1 MLFDLIARYGLWLVF
16 LNIFGQALGLPLPAY
31 PTLIVTASTSLFPAA
46 LIVALAVF
54 AALLGD
60 ALWFLAGRR
69 YGHHILRLMCR
80 LSISPDTCVS
90 RTEGAMGRHGA
101 RVLVFARFV
110 PGLSALSV
118 PMAGA
123 LGVPWRKFLMYDA
136 IGAALWSGVAVA
148 LGVGFASHIV
158 AVLDAFDTLGRGVL
172 WLVVIVFA
180 LYLLNRWL
188 NRYRLLRSLRMAR
201 IGVKTLEAWMKDEVT
216 PVVIDVRSAAR
227 RAIDPFTIPGAIAIE
242 PDDNLAE
249 QLRDIPRDR
258 RIVVFCACPNEVT
271 AARLAQQLRA
281 QGFTEVRPLLGGLD
295 AWRDAGY
302 TVEKIDG
309 VEMLVPAH

>member
-1 MLFDLIARYGLWLVF
+1 MLFELIARYGLWLVF

-31 PTLIVTASTSLFPAA
+31 PTLIVTASTSLFPAM

-60 ALWFLAGRR
+60 TLWFLAGRR

-90 RTEGAMGRHGA
+90 RTEGAMGRHGV
-101 RVLVFARFV
+101 RVLMFARFV

-123 LGVPWRKFLMYDA
+123 LGVSWRTFLLYDA
-136 IGAALWSGVAVA
+136 IGALLWSGVAVA
-148 LGVGFASHIV
+148 LGVVFASHIV
-158 AVLDAFDTLGRGVL
+158 SVLDAFDTLGRGVL
-172 WLVVIVFA
+172 WLVVLVFV

-201 IGVKTLEAWMKDEVT
+201 IGVATLESWMKDEVT

-227 RAIDPFTIPGAIAIE
+227 RAIDPFTIPGALAIE
-242 PDDNLAE
+242 PDE
-249 QLRDIPRDR
+249 IGEKLRDIPRDR

-271 AARLAQQLRA
+271 AARLAQQLRQ
-281 QGFTEVRPLLGGLD
+281 QGFAVVRPLLGGLD

-302 TVEKIDG
+302 TVQKIDG
-309 VEMLVPAH
+309 LEMLVPAH

>member
-31 PTLIVTASTSLFPAA
+31 PTLIVTASTALFPP
-46 LIVALAVF
+46 LGIIALAAA

-60 ALWFLAGRR
+60 VIWFLAGRR

-90 RTEGAMGRHGA
+90 RTEGSMGRYGV
-101 RVLVFARFV
+101 RVLLFARFV

-123 LGVPWRKFLMYDA
+123 LGVSWRKFLLYDA
-136 IGAALWSGVAVA
+136 LGAMLWSGVAVA
-148 LGVGFASHIV
+148 LGVGFSSHIV
-158 AVLDAFDTLGRGVL
+158 LVLDAFDTLGRGVL
-172 WLVVIVFA
+172 WLVVVVFA

-201 IGVKTLEAWMKDEVT
+201 IGVQTLETWMKDEIT

-242 PDDNLAE
+242 PDDIASK
-249 QLRDIPRDR
+249 LRDIPRDR

-271 AARLAQQLRA
+271 AARLAQQLRQ
-281 QGFTEVRPLLGGLD
+281 QGFAEVRPLLGGLD

-302 TVEKIDG
+302 NVEKIAG
-309 VEMLVPAH
+309 FEMLMPAH

>member
-1 MLFDLIARYGLWLVF
+1 MLFDLIARFGLWLVF

-31 PTLIVTASTSLFPAA
+31 PTLIVTASTSLFPP
-46 LIVALAVF
+46 LSIVALAVF

-90 RTEGAMGRHGA
+90 RTEGAIGRHGV
-101 RVLVFARFV
+101 RVLMFARFV

-123 LGVPWRKFLMYDA
+123 LGVSWRKFLMYDA
-136 IGAALWSGVAVA
+136 IGAVLWSGLAVA

-172 WLVVIVFA
+172 WLVVLIFA

-201 IGVKTLEAWMKDEVT
+201 IGVQTLESWMKDDIT

-227 RAIDPFTIPGAIAIE
+227 RAVDPFTIPGAMAIE
-242 PDDNLAE
+242 PDEIVAKLK
-249 QLRDIPRDR
+249 DIPRDR

-271 AARLAQQLRA
+271 AAKLAQELRR
-281 QGFTEVRPLLGGLD
+281 QGFSEVRPLLGGLD

-309 VEMLVPAH
+309 MEMLVPAH

>member
-1 MLFDLIARYGLWLVF
+1 MLFDLIARYGFWLVF

-31 PTLIVTASTSLFPAA
+31 PTLIVTASTALFPAA
-46 LIVALAVF
+46 GIVALATV

-60 ALWFLAGRR
+60 TIWFLAGRR

-90 RTEGAMGRHGA
+90 RTEGSMGRYGV
-101 RVLVFARFV
+101 RVLLFARFV

-123 LGVPWRKFLMYDA
+123 LGVSWRKFLLYDA
-136 IGAALWSGVAVA
+136 LGAMLWSGVAVA

-158 AVLDAFDTLGRGVL
+158 SVLDAFDALGRGVL
-172 WLVVIVFA
+172 WLVVVIFA

-201 IGVKTLEAWMKDEVT
+201 IGVQTLEQWMKDEIT

-227 RAIDPFTIPGAIAIE
+227 RAVDPFTIPGALAIE
-242 PDDNLAE
+242 PDDIANM
-249 QLRDIPRDR
+249 LRDIPRDR

-271 AARLAQQLRA
+271 AARLAQQLRQ
-281 QGFTEVRPLLGGLD
+281 QGFSEVRPLLGGLD

-302 TVEKIDG
+302 TVQKIDG
-309 VEMLVPAH
+309 FEMLVPTN

>member
-1 MLFDLIARYGLWLVF
+1 MLFELIARYGLWLVF

-31 PTLIVTASTSLFPAA
+31 PTLIVTASTSLFPAM

-60 ALWFLAGRR
+60 TLWFLAGRR

-90 RTEGAMGRHGA
+90 RTEGAMVRHGV
-101 RVLVFARFV
+101 RVLMFARFV

-123 LGVPWRKFLMYDA
+123 LGVSWRTFLLYDA
-136 IGAALWSGVAVA
+136 IGALLWSSVAVA
-148 LGVGFASHIV
+148 LGVVFASHIV
-158 AVLDAFDTLGRGVL
+158 SVLDAFDTLGRGVL
-172 WLVVIVFA
+172 WLVVLVFV

-201 IGVKTLEAWMKDEVT
+201 IGVATLESWMKDEVT

-227 RAIDPFTIPGAIAIE
+227 RAIDPFTIPGALAIE
-242 PDDNLAE
+242 PDE
-249 QLRDIPRDR
+249 IGEKLRDIPRDR

-271 AARLAQQLRA
+271 AARLAQQLRQ
-281 QGFTEVRPLLGGLD
+281 QGFAEVRPLLGGLD

-302 TVEKIDG
+302 TVQKIDG
-309 VEMLVPAH
+309 LEMLVPAH

>member
-60 ALWFLAGRR
+60 TLWFLAGRR

-90 RTEGAMGRHGA
+90 RTEGAMGRHGV
-101 RVLVFARFV
+101 RVLMFARFV

-123 LGVPWRKFLMYDA
+123 LGVSWRTFLMYDA
-136 IGAALWSGVAVA
+136 IGAVLWSGVAVA
-148 LGVGFASHIV
+148 LGFGFASRIV

-172 WLVVIVFA
+172 WLVALVFV

-201 IGVKTLEAWMKDEVT
+201 IGVQTLEAWMNDEVT

-227 RAIDPFTIPGAIAIE
+227 RAIDPFTIPGSLAIE
-242 PDDNLAE
+242 PDEIAE
-249 QLRDIPRDR
+249 KLRDIPRDR

-281 QGFTEVRPLLGGLD
+281 QGFAEVRPLLGGLD

-309 VEMLVPAH
+309 IDMLVPAH

>member
-1 MLFDLIARYGLWLVF
+1 MLFDLIARFGLWLVF
-16 LNIFGQALGLPLPAY
+16 LNIFGQALGLPLRAY
-31 PTLIVTASTSLFPAA
+31 PTLIVTASTSLFPPMS
-46 LIVALAVF
+46 IVALAVV

-90 RTEGAMGRHGA
+90 RTEGAIGRHGV
-101 RVLVFARFV
+101 RVLMFARFV

-118 PMAGA
+118 PMACA
-123 LGVPWRKFLMYDA
+123 LGVSWRTFLMYDA
-136 IGAALWSGVAVA
+136 IGAVLWSGLAVA

-172 WLVVIVFA
+172 WLVVLIFA

-201 IGVKTLEAWMKDEVT
+201 IGVQTLESWMKDDIT

-227 RAIDPFTIPGAIAIE
+227 RAVDPFTIPGALAIE
-242 PDDNLAE
+242 PDEIAAKLKDV
-249 QLRDIPRDR
+249 PRDR

-271 AARLAQQLRA
+271 AAKLAQDLRR
-281 QGFTEVRPLLGGLD
+281 QGFSEVRPLLGGLD

-309 VEMLVPAH
+309 MEMLVPAH

>member
-31 PTLIVTASTSLFPAA
+31 PTLIVTASTSLFPAL

-54 AALLGD
+54 SALLGD

-80 LSISPDTCVS
+80 LSISPDTCVN
-90 RTEGAMGRHGA
+90 RTEGAMSRHGV
-101 RVLVFARFV
+101 RVLMFARFV

-123 LGVPWRKFLMYDA
+123 LGVSWRTFLMYDA
-136 IGAALWSGVAVA
+136 IGAVLWSGLAVA

-158 AVLDAFDTLGRGVL
+158 AVLDTFDTLGRGVL
-172 WLVVIVFA
+172 WLIVLVFA

-201 IGVKTLEAWMKDEVT
+201 IGVQTLERWMKDDVT
-216 PVVIDVRSAAR
+216 PVVIDVRSAAL
-227 RAIDPFTIPGAIAIE
+227 RAVDPFTIPGAIAVAPNEI
-242 PDDNLAE
+242 AE
-249 QLRDIPRDR
+249 KLRDVPRDR

-271 AARLAQQLRA
+271 AARLAQQLRQ
-281 QGFTEVRPLLGGLD
+281 QGFAEVRPLLGGLD

-302 TVEKIDG
+302 TVDKIDG
-309 VEMLVPAH
+309 MEILSPAH

>member
-1 MLFDLIARYGLWLVF
+1 MLFDLIARFGLWLVF

-31 PTLIVTASTSLFPAA
+31 PTLIVTASTSLFPP
-46 LIVALAVF
+46 LSIVALAVF

-90 RTEGAMGRHGA
+90 RTEGAIGRHGV
-101 RVLVFARFV
+101 RVLMFARFV

-123 LGVPWRKFLMYDA
+123 LGVSWRMFLMYDA
-136 IGAALWSGVAVA
+136 IGAVLWSGLAVA

-172 WLVVIVFA
+172 WLVVLIFA

-201 IGVKTLEAWMKDEVT
+201 IGVQTLESWMKDDIT

-227 RAIDPFTIPGAIAIE
+227 RAVDPFTIPGALAIE
-242 PDDNLAE
+242 PDEIAAKLK
-249 QLRDIPRDR
+249 DIPRDR

-271 AARLAQQLRA
+271 AAKLAQELRR
-281 QGFTEVRPLLGGLD
+281 QGFSEVRPLLGGLD

-309 VEMLVPAH
+309 MEMLVPAH

>member
-1 MLFDLIARYGLWLVF
+1 MLFELIARYGLWLVF

-31 PTLIVTASTSLFPAA
+31 PTLIVTASTSLFPAM

-60 ALWFLAGRR
+60 TLWFLAGRR

-90 RTEGAMGRHGA
+90 RTEGAMGRHGV
-101 RVLVFARFV
+101 RVLMFARFV

-123 LGVPWRKFLMYDA
+123 LGVSWRTFLLYDA
-136 IGAALWSGVAVA
+136 IGALLWSSVAVA
-148 LGVGFASHIV
+148 LGVVFASHIV
-158 AVLDAFDTLGRGVL
+158 SVLDAFDTLGRGVL
-172 WLVVIVFA
+172 WLVVLVFV

-201 IGVKTLEAWMKDEVT
+201 IGVATLESWMKDEVT

-227 RAIDPFTIPGAIAIE
+227 RAIDPFTIPGALAIE
-242 PDDNLAE
+242 PDE
-249 QLRDIPRDR
+249 IGEKLRDIPRDR

-271 AARLAQQLRA
+271 AARLAQQLRQ
-281 QGFTEVRPLLGGLD
+281 QGFAEVRPLLGGLD

-302 TVEKIDG
+302 TVQKIDG
-309 VEMLVPAH
+309 LEMLVPAH

>member
-31 PTLIVTASTSLFPAA
+31 PTLIVTASTSLFPAL

-54 AALLGD
+54 SALLGD

-80 LSISPDTCVS
+80 LSISPDTCVN
-90 RTEGAMGRHGA
+90 RTEGAMSRHGV
-101 RVLVFARFV
+101 RVLMFARFV

-123 LGVPWRKFLMYDA
+123 LGVSWRTFLMYDA
-136 IGAALWSGVAVA
+136 IGAVLWSGLAVA

-158 AVLDAFDTLGRGVL
+158 AVLDTFDTLGRGVL
-172 WLVVIVFA
+172 WLIVLVFA

-201 IGVKTLEAWMKDEVT
+201 IGVQTLERWMKDDVT
-216 PVVIDVRSAAR
+216 PVVIDVRSAAL
-227 RAIDPFTIPGAIAIE
+227 RAVDPFTIPGAIAVAPNEI
-242 PDDNLAE
+242 AE
-249 QLRDIPRDR
+249 KLRDVPRDR

-271 AARLAQQLRA
+271 AARLAQQLRQ
-281 QGFTEVRPLLGGLD
+281 QGFAEVRPLLGGLD

-302 TVEKIDG
+302 TVDKIDG
-309 VEMLVPAH
+309 MEILAPAH

>member
-1 MLFDLIARYGLWLVF
+1 MLFDLIARFGLWLVF

-31 PTLIVTASTSLFPAA
+31 PTLIVTASTSLFPP
-46 LIVALAVF
+46 LSIVALAVF

-90 RTEGAMGRHGA
+90 RTEGAIGRHGV
-101 RVLVFARFV
+101 RVLMFARFV

-123 LGVPWRKFLMYDA
+123 LGVSWRKFLMYDA
-136 IGAALWSGVAVA
+136 IGAVLWSGLAVA

-172 WLVVIVFA
+172 WLVVLIFA

-201 IGVKTLEAWMKDEVT
+201 IGVQTLESWMKDDVT

-227 RAIDPFTIPGAIAIE
+227 RAVDPFTIPGAMAIE
-242 PDDNLAE
+242 PDEIVAKLK
-249 QLRDIPRDR
+249 DIPRDR

-271 AARLAQQLRA
+271 AAKLAQELRR
-281 QGFTEVRPLLGGLD
+281 QGFSEVRPLLGGLD

-309 VEMLVPAH
+309 MEMLVPAH

>member
-1 MLFDLIARYGLWLVF
+1 MLFDLIARFGLWLVF

-31 PTLIVTASTSLFPAA
+31 PTLIVTASTSLFPP
-46 LIVALAVF
+46 LSIVALAVF

-90 RTEGAMGRHGA
+90 RTEGAIGRHGV
-101 RVLVFARFV
+101 RVLMFARFV

-123 LGVPWRKFLMYDA
+123 LGVSWRTFLMYDA
-136 IGAALWSGVAVA
+136 IGAVLWSGLAVG

-172 WLVVIVFA
+172 WLVVLIFA

-201 IGVKTLEAWMKDEVT
+201 IGVQTLESWMKDDIT

-227 RAIDPFTIPGAIAIE
+227 RAVDPFTIPGALAIE
-242 PDDNLAE
+242 PEEIAAKLKG
-249 QLRDIPRDR
+249 IPRDR

-271 AARLAQQLRA
+271 AAKLAQELRR
-281 QGFTEVRPLLGGLD
+281 QGFSEVRPLLGGLD

-309 VEMLVPAH
+309 MEMLVPAH

>member
-31 PTLIVTASTSLFPAA
+31 PTLIVTASTALFPP
-46 LIVALAVF
+46 LGIIALAAA

-60 ALWFLAGRR
+60 VIWFLAGRR

-90 RTEGAMGRHGA
+90 RTEGSMGRYGV
-101 RVLVFARFV
+101 RVLLFARFV

-123 LGVPWRKFLMYDA
+123 LGVSWRKFLLYDA
-136 IGAALWSGVAVA
+136 LGAMLWSGVAVA
-148 LGVGFASHIV
+148 LGVGFSSHIV
-158 AVLDAFDTLGRGVL
+158 SVLDAFDTLGRGVL

-201 IGVKTLEAWMKDEVT
+201 IGVQTLETWMKDEIT

-242 PDDNLAE
+242 PDDIASK
-249 QLRDIPRDR
+249 LRDIPRDR

-271 AARLAQQLRA
+271 AARLAQQLRQ
-281 QGFTEVRPLLGGLD
+281 QGFAEVRPLLGGLD

-302 TVEKIDG
+302 HVEKIAG
-309 VEMLVPAH
+309 FEMLMPAH

>member
-1 MLFDLIARYGLWLVF
+1 MLFDLIARFGLWLVF

-31 PTLIVTASTSLFPAA
+31 PTLIVTASTAMFPPL
-46 LIVALAVF
+46 LIVVLAVF

-90 RTEGAMGRHGA
+90 RTEGAIGRHGV
-101 RVLVFARFV
+101 RVLMFARFV

-123 LGVPWRKFLMYDA
+123 LGVSWRTFLLYDA
-136 IGAALWSGVAVA
+136 IGAVLWSGVAVG

-158 AVLDAFDTLGRGVL
+158 AVLGAFDTLGRGVL
-172 WLVVIVFA
+172 WLVVLLFA

-201 IGVKTLEAWMKDEVT
+201 IGVQTLEGWMKDEIT

-227 RAIDPFTIPGAIAIE
+227 RAVDPFTIPGALAIE
-242 PDDNLAE
+242 PNEIAE
-249 QLRDIPRDR
+249 KLRDVPRDR

-271 AARLAQQLRA
+271 AAKLAQELRQ
-281 QGFTEVRPLLGGLD
+281 QGFAEVRPLLGGLD

-309 VEMLVPAH
+309 MELLVPAH

>member
-31 PTLIVTASTSLFPAA
+31 PTLIVTASTSLFPATQ
-46 LIVALAVF
+46 IVALAVF

-90 RTEGAMGRHGA
+90 RTEGAMGRHGV
-101 RVLVFARFV
+101 RVLMFARFV

-123 LGVPWRKFLMYDA
+123 LGVSWRTFLMYDA
-136 IGAALWSGVAVA
+136 IGTVLWSGVAVA
-148 LGVGFASHIV
+148 LGVAFASHIV
-158 AVLDAFDTLGRGVL
+158 AVLDTFDTLGRGVL
-172 WLVVIVFA
+172 WLIVLVFA

-201 IGVKTLEAWMKDEVT
+201 IGAQTLEAWMKDDVA

-227 RAIDPFTIPGAIAIE
+227 RAVDPFTIPGALAVAPNEIAE
-242 PDDNLAE
+242 K
-249 QLRDIPRDR
+249 LRDVPRDR

-271 AARLAQQLRA
+271 AARLAQQLRQ
-281 QGFTEVRPLLGGLD
+281 QGFAEVRPLLGGLD

-309 VEMLVPAH
+309 IDMLVPAH

>member
-1 MLFDLIARYGLWLVF
+1 MLFDLIARFGLWLVF

-31 PTLIVTASTSLFPAA
+31 PTLIVTASTAMFPPS
-46 LIVALAVF
+46 LIVVLAVF

-60 ALWFLAGRR
+60 TLWFLAGRR

-90 RTEGAMGRHGA
+90 RTEGAIGRHGV
-101 RVLVFARFV
+101 RVLMFARFV

-123 LGVPWRKFLMYDA
+123 LGVSWRTFLLYDA
-136 IGAALWSGVAVA
+136 IGAVLWSGVAVA

-158 AVLDAFDTLGRGVL
+158 AVLGAFDALGRGVL
-172 WLVVIVFA
+172 WLVVLLFA

-201 IGVKTLEAWMKDEVT
+201 IGVQTLEGWMKDEIT
-216 PVVIDVRSAAR
+216 PVVIDVRSAAG
-227 RAIDPFTIPGAIAIE
+227 RAVDPFTIPGALAIE
-242 PDDNLAE
+242 PNDIAE
-249 QLRDIPRDR
+249 KLRDVPRDR

-271 AARLAQQLRA
+271 AAKLAQELRQ
-281 QGFTEVRPLLGGLD
+281 QGFAEVRPLLGGLD

-302 TVEKIDG
+302 TVEKING
-309 VEMLVPAH
+309 MELLVPVH

>member
-31 PTLIVTASTSLFPAA
+31 PTLIVTASTSLFPAP
-46 LIVALAVF
+46 LIVALAIG

-90 RTEGAMGRHGA
+90 RTEGAMGRHGV
-101 RVLVFARFV
+101 RVLMFARFV

-123 LGVPWRKFLMYDA
+123 LGVSWRTFLMYDA
-136 IGAALWSGVAVA
+136 IGALVWSGVAVA

-158 AVLDAFDTLGRGVL
+158 ALLDTFDTLGRGVL
-172 WLVVIVFA
+172 WLIVLVFA

-201 IGVKTLEAWMKDEVT
+201 IGVQTLESWMKDDVT
-216 PVVIDVRSAAR
+216 PVVIDVRSAAL
-227 RAIDPFTIPGAIAIE
+227 RAVDPFTIPGALAIAPSEIE
-242 PDDNLAE
+242 E
-249 QLRDIPRDR
+249 KLRDVPRDR
-258 RIVVFCACPNEVT
+258 RIVVFCACPNEVS
-271 AARLAQQLRA
+271 AARLAQRLRQ
-281 QGFTEVRPLLGGLD
+281 QGFAEVRPLLGGLD
-295 AWRDAGY
+295 AWRNAGY
-302 TVEKIDG
+302 TVDKIDG
-309 VEMLVPAH
+309 IESLVPAS

>member
-1 MLFDLIARYGLWLVF
+1 MLFDLIARFGLWLVF

-31 PTLIVTASTSLFPAA
+31 PTLIVTASTSLFPP
-46 LIVALAVF
+46 LSIVALAVF

-90 RTEGAMGRHGA
+90 RTEGAIGRHGV
-101 RVLVFARFV
+101 RVLMFARFV

-123 LGVPWRKFLMYDA
+123 LGVSWRKFLMYDA
-136 IGAALWSGVAVA
+136 IGAVLWSGLAVA

-172 WLVVIVFA
+172 WLVVLIFA

-201 IGVKTLEAWMKDEVT
+201 IGVQTLESWMKDDIT

-227 RAIDPFTIPGAIAIE
+227 RAVDPFTIPGALAIE
-242 PDDNLAE
+242 PDEIVAKLK
-249 QLRDIPRDR
+249 DIPRDR

-271 AARLAQQLRA
+271 AAKLAQELRR
-281 QGFTEVRPLLGGLD
+281 QGFSEVRPLLGGLD

-309 VEMLVPAH
+309 MDMLVPAH

>member
-1 MLFDLIARYGLWLVF
+1 MLFELIARYGLWLVF

-31 PTLIVTASTSLFPAA
+31 PTLIVTASTSLFPAM

-60 ALWFLAGRR
+60 TLWFLAGRR

-90 RTEGAMGRHGA
+90 RTEGAMGRHGV
-101 RVLVFARFV
+101 RVLMFARFV

-123 LGVPWRKFLMYDA
+123 LGVSWRTFLLYDA
-136 IGAALWSGVAVA
+136 IGALLWSSVAVA
-148 LGVGFASHIV
+148 LGVVFASHIV
-158 AVLDAFDTLGRGVL
+158 SVLDAFDTLGRGVL
-172 WLVVIVFA
+172 WLVVLVFV

-201 IGVKTLEAWMKDEVT
+201 IGVATLESWMKDEVT

-227 RAIDPFTIPGAIAIE
+227 RAIDPFTIPGALAIE
-242 PDDNLAE
+242 PDE
-249 QLRDIPRDR
+249 IGEKLRDIPRDR

-271 AARLAQQLRA
+271 AARLAQQLRQ
-281 QGFTEVRPLLGGLD
+281 QGFAEVRPLLGGLD

-302 TVEKIDG
+302 TVQKIDG
-309 VEMLVPAH
+309 LEMLVPAQ

>member
-1 MLFDLIARYGLWLVF
+1 MLFDLIARFGLWLVF

-31 PTLIVTASTSLFPAA
+31 PTLIVTASTSLFPP
-46 LIVALAVF
+46 LSIVALAVF

-90 RTEGAMGRHGA
+90 RTEGAIGRHGV
-101 RVLVFARFV
+101 RVLMFARFV

-118 PMAGA
+118 PIAGA
-123 LGVPWRKFLMYDA
+123 LGVSWRKFLMYDA
-136 IGAALWSGVAVA
+136 IGAVLWSGLAVA

-172 WLVVIVFA
+172 WLVVLIFA

-201 IGVKTLEAWMKDEVT
+201 IGVQTLESWMKDDIT

-227 RAIDPFTIPGAIAIE
+227 RAVDPFTIPGAMAIE
-242 PDDNLAE
+242 PDEIVAKLK
-249 QLRDIPRDR
+249 DIPRDR

-271 AARLAQQLRA
+271 AAKLAQELRR
-281 QGFTEVRPLLGGLD
+281 QGFSEVRPLLGGLD

-309 VEMLVPAH
+309 MEMLVPAH

>member
-1 MLFDLIARYGLWLVF
+1 MLFELIARYGLWLVF

-31 PTLIVTASTSLFPAA
+31 PTLIVTASTSLFPAM

-60 ALWFLAGRR
+60 TLWFLAGRR

-90 RTEGAMGRHGA
+90 RTEGAMGRHGV
-101 RVLVFARFV
+101 RVLMFARFV

-123 LGVPWRKFLMYDA
+123 LGVSWRTFLLYDA
-136 IGAALWSGVAVA
+136 IGALLWSGVAVA
-148 LGVGFASHIV
+148 LGVVFASHIV
-158 AVLDAFDTLGRGVL
+158 SVLDAFDTLGRGVL
-172 WLVVIVFA
+172 WLVVLVFV

-201 IGVKTLEAWMKDEVT
+201 IGVATLESWMKDEVT

-227 RAIDPFTIPGAIAIE
+227 RAIDPFTIPGALAIE
-242 PDDNLAE
+242 PDE
-249 QLRDIPRDR
+249 IGEKLRDIPRDR

-271 AARLAQQLRA
+271 AARLAQQLRQ
-281 QGFTEVRPLLGGLD
+281 QGFAEVRPLLGGLD

-302 TVEKIDG
+302 TVQKIDG
-309 VEMLVPAH
+309 LEMLVPAH

>member
-1 MLFDLIARYGLWLVF
+1 MLFELIARYGLWLVF

-31 PTLIVTASTSLFPAA
+31 PTLIVTASTSLFPAM
-46 LIVALAVF
+46 LIVALAIF

-60 ALWFLAGRR
+60 TLWFLAGRR

-90 RTEGAMGRHGA
+90 RTEGAMGRHGV
-101 RVLVFARFV
+101 RVLMFARFV

-123 LGVPWRKFLMYDA
+123 LGVSWRTFLLYDA
-136 IGAALWSGVAVA
+136 IGALLWSSVAVA
-148 LGVGFASHIV
+148 LGVVFASHIV
-158 AVLDAFDTLGRGVL
+158 SVLDAFDTLGRGVL
-172 WLVVIVFA
+172 WLVVLVFV

-201 IGVKTLEAWMKDEVT
+201 IGVATLESWMKDEVT

-227 RAIDPFTIPGAIAIE
+227 RAIDPFTIPGALAIE
-242 PDDNLAE
+242 PDE
-249 QLRDIPRDR
+249 IGEKLRDIPRDR

-271 AARLAQQLRA
+271 AARLAQQLRQ
-281 QGFTEVRPLLGGLD
+281 QGFAEVRPLLGGLD

-302 TVEKIDG
+302 TVQKIDG
-309 VEMLVPAH
+309 LEMLVPAH

>member
-1 MLFDLIARYGLWLVF
+1 MLFELIARYGLWLVF

-31 PTLIVTASTSLFPAA
+31 PTLIVTASTSLFPAM

-60 ALWFLAGRR
+60 TLWFLAGRR

-90 RTEGAMGRHGA
+90 RTEGAMGRHGV
-101 RVLVFARFV
+101 RVLMFARFV

-123 LGVPWRKFLMYDA
+123 LGVSWRTFLLYDA
-136 IGAALWSGVAVA
+136 IGALLWSGVAVA
-148 LGVGFASHIV
+148 LGVVFASHIV
-158 AVLDAFDTLGRGVL
+158 SVLDAFDTLGRGVL
-172 WLVVIVFA
+172 WLVVLVFV

-201 IGVKTLEAWMKDEVT
+201 IGAATLESWMKDEVT

-227 RAIDPFTIPGAIAIE
+227 RAIDPFTIPGALAIE
-242 PDDNLAE
+242 PDE
-249 QLRDIPRDR
+249 IGEKLRDIPRDR

-271 AARLAQQLRA
+271 AARLAQQLRQ
-281 QGFTEVRPLLGGLD
+281 QGFAEVRPLLGGLD

-302 TVEKIDG
+302 TVQKIDG
-309 VEMLVPAH
+309 LEMLVPAH

>member
-1 MLFDLIARYGLWLVF
+1 MLFDLIARFGLWLVF

-31 PTLIVTASTSLFPAA
+31 PTLIVTASTSMFPPL
-46 LIVALAVF
+46 LIVALAVA

-60 ALWFLAGRR
+60 TLWFLAGRR

-80 LSISPDTCVS
+80 LSISPDTCVR
-90 RTEGAMGRHGA
+90 RTEGAIGRHGV
-101 RVLVFARFV
+101 RVLMFARFI

-123 LGVPWRKFLMYDA
+123 LGVTWRTFLLYDA
-136 IGAALWSGVAVA
+136 IGAMLWSGVAVA
-148 LGVGFASHIV
+148 LGVGFSSHIV
-158 AVLDAFDTLGRGVL
+158 AVLGAFDTLGRGVL
-172 WLVVIVFA
+172 WLLVLVFA

-201 IGVKTLEAWMKDEVT
+201 IGVQTLEAWMKDEIT
-216 PVVIDVRSAAR
+216 PVVIDVRSAAG
-227 RAIDPFTIPGAIAIE
+227 RAVDPFTIPGALAIE
-242 PDDNLAE
+242 PDDIVDK
-249 QLRDIPRDR
+249 LRDVPRDR

-271 AARLAQQLRA
+271 AARLAQQLRQ
-281 QGFTEVRPLLGGLD
+281 QGFAEVRPLLGGLD

-309 VEMLVPAH
+309 MEMLVPAH

>member
-1 MLFDLIARYGLWLVF
+1 MLFELIARYGLWLVF

-31 PTLIVTASTSLFPAA
+31 PTLIVTASTSLFPAM

-60 ALWFLAGRR
+60 TLWFLAGRR

-90 RTEGAMGRHGA
+90 RTEGAMGRHGV
-101 RVLVFARFV
+101 RVLMFARFV

-123 LGVPWRKFLMYDA
+123 LGVSWRTFLLYDA
-136 IGAALWSGVAVA
+136 IGALLWSSVAVA
-148 LGVGFASHIV
+148 LGVVFASHIV
-158 AVLDAFDTLGRGVL
+158 SVLDAFDTLGRGVL
-172 WLVVIVFA
+172 WLVVLVFV

-201 IGVKTLEAWMKDEVT
+201 IGAATLESWMKDEVT

-227 RAIDPFTIPGAIAIE
+227 RAIDPFTIPGALAIE
-242 PDDNLAE
+242 PDE
-249 QLRDIPRDR
+249 IGEKLRDIPRDR

-271 AARLAQQLRA
+271 AARLAQQLRQ
-281 QGFTEVRPLLGGLD
+281 QGFAEVRPLLGGLD

-302 TVEKIDG
+302 TVQKIDG
-309 VEMLVPAH
+309 LEMLVPAH

>member
-1 MLFDLIARYGLWLVF
+1 MLFDLIARFGLWLVF

-31 PTLIVTASTSLFPAA
+31 PTLIVTASTSLFPP
-46 LIVALAVF
+46 LSIVALAVF

-90 RTEGAMGRHGA
+90 RTEGAIGRHGV
-101 RVLVFARFV
+101 RVLMFARFV

-123 LGVPWRKFLMYDA
+123 LGVSWRKFLMYDA
-136 IGAALWSGVAVA
+136 IGAVLWSGLAVA

-172 WLVVIVFA
+172 WLVVLIFA

-201 IGVKTLEAWMKDEVT
+201 IGVQTLESWMKDDIT

-227 RAIDPFTIPGAIAIE
+227 RAVDPFTIPGALAIE
-242 PDDNLAE
+242 PDEIVAKLK
-249 QLRDIPRDR
+249 DIPRDR

-271 AARLAQQLRA
+271 AAKLAQELRR
-281 QGFTEVRPLLGGLD
+281 QGFSEVRPLLGGLD

-309 VEMLVPAH
+309 MEMLVPAH

>member
-1 MLFDLIARYGLWLVF
+1 MLFELIARYGLWLVF

-31 PTLIVTASTSLFPAA
+31 PTLIVTASTSLFPAM

-60 ALWFLAGRR
+60 TLWFLAGRR

-90 RTEGAMGRHGA
+90 RTEGAMGRYGV
-101 RVLVFARFV
+101 RVLMFARFV

-123 LGVPWRKFLMYDA
+123 LGVSWRTFLLYDA
-136 IGAALWSGVAVA
+136 IGALLWSGVAVA
-148 LGVGFASHIV
+148 LGVVFASHIV
-158 AVLDAFDTLGRGVL
+158 SVLDAFDTLGRGVL
-172 WLVVIVFA
+172 WLVVLVFV

-201 IGVKTLEAWMKDEVT
+201 IGVATLESWMKDEVT

-227 RAIDPFTIPGAIAIE
+227 RAIDPFTIPGALAIE
-242 PDDNLAE
+242 PDE
-249 QLRDIPRDR
+249 IGEKLRDIPRDR

-271 AARLAQQLRA
+271 AARLAQQLRQ
-281 QGFTEVRPLLGGLD
+281 QGFAEVRPLLGGLD

-302 TVEKIDG
+302 TVQKIDG
-309 VEMLVPAH
+309 LEMLVPAH

>member
-1 MLFDLIARYGLWLVF
+1 MLFELIARYGLWLVF

-31 PTLIVTASTSLFPAA
+31 PTLIVTASTSLFPAM
-46 LIVALAVF
+46 LIVALAIF

-60 ALWFLAGRR
+60 TLWFLAGRR

-90 RTEGAMGRHGA
+90 RTEGAMGRHGV
-101 RVLVFARFV
+101 RVLMFARFV

-123 LGVPWRKFLMYDA
+123 LGVSWRTFLLYDA
-136 IGAALWSGVAVA
+136 IGALLWSSVAVA
-148 LGVGFASHIV
+148 LGVVFASHIV
-158 AVLDAFDTLGRGVL
+158 SVLDAFDTLGRGVL
-172 WLVVIVFA
+172 WLVVLVFV

-201 IGVKTLEAWMKDEVT
+201 IGVATLESWMKDEVT

-227 RAIDPFTIPGAIAIE
+227 RAIDPFTIPGALAIE
-242 PDDNLAE
+242 PDE
-249 QLRDIPRDR
+249 IGEKLRDIPRDR

-271 AARLAQQLRA
+271 AARLAQQLRQ
-281 QGFTEVRPLLGGLD
+281 QGFAEVRPLLGGLD

-302 TVEKIDG
+302 TVQKIDG
-309 VEMLVPAH
+309 LEMLVPAQ

>member
-1 MLFDLIARYGLWLVF
+1 MLFELIARYGLWLVF

-31 PTLIVTASTSLFPAA
+31 PTLIVTASTSLFPAM
-46 LIVALAVF
+46 LIVALAIF

-60 ALWFLAGRR
+60 TLWFLAGRR

-90 RTEGAMGRHGA
+90 RTEGAMGRHGV
-101 RVLVFARFV
+101 RVLMFARFV

-123 LGVPWRKFLMYDA
+123 LGVSWRTFLLYDA
-136 IGAALWSGVAVA
+136 IGALLWSGVAVA
-148 LGVGFASHIV
+148 LGVVFASHIV
-158 AVLDAFDTLGRGVL
+158 SVLDAFDTLGRGVL
-172 WLVVIVFA
+172 WLVVLVFV

-201 IGVKTLEAWMKDEVT
+201 IGVATLESWMKDEVT

-227 RAIDPFTIPGAIAIE
+227 RAIDPFTIPGALAIE
-242 PDDNLAE
+242 PDE
-249 QLRDIPRDR
+249 IGEKLRDIPRDR

-271 AARLAQQLRA
+271 AARLAQQLRQ
-281 QGFTEVRPLLGGLD
+281 QGFAEVRPLLGGLD

-302 TVEKIDG
+302 TVQKIDG
-309 VEMLVPAH
+309 LEMLVPAH

>member
-1 MLFDLIARYGLWLVF
+1 MLFDLIARFGLWLVF

-31 PTLIVTASTSLFPAA
+31 PTLIVTASTSLFPP
-46 LIVALAVF
+46 LSIVALAVF

-90 RTEGAMGRHGA
+90 RTEGAIGRHGV
-101 RVLVFARFV
+101 RVLMFARFV

-123 LGVPWRKFLMYDA
+123 LGVSWRKFLMYDA
-136 IGAALWSGVAVA
+136 IGAVLWSGLAVA

-172 WLVVIVFA
+172 WLVVLIFA

-201 IGVKTLEAWMKDEVT
+201 IGVQTLESWMKDDIT

-227 RAIDPFTIPGAIAIE
+227 RAVDPFTIPGAMAIE
-242 PDDNLAE
+242 PDEIVAKLK
-249 QLRDIPRDR
+249 DIPRDR

-271 AARLAQQLRA
+271 AAKLAQELRR
-281 QGFTEVRPLLGGLD
+281 QGFSEVRPLLGGLD

-302 TVEKIDG
+302 SVEKIDG
-309 VEMLVPAH
+309 MEMLVPAH

>member
-1 MLFDLIARYGLWLVF
+1 MLFELIARYGLWLVF

-31 PTLIVTASTSLFPAA
+31 PTLIVTASTSLFPAM

-60 ALWFLAGRR
+60 TLWFLAGRR

-90 RTEGAMGRHGA
+90 RTEGAMGRHGV
-101 RVLVFARFV
+101 RVLMFARFV

-123 LGVPWRKFLMYDA
+123 LGVSWRTFLLYDA
-136 IGAALWSGVAVA
+136 IGALLWSSVAVA
-148 LGVGFASHIV
+148 LGVVFASHIV
-158 AVLDAFDTLGRGVL
+158 SVLDAFDALGRGVL
-172 WLVVIVFA
+172 WLVVLVFV

-201 IGVKTLEAWMKDEVT
+201 IGVATLESWMKDEVT

-227 RAIDPFTIPGAIAIE
+227 RAIDPFTIPGALAIE
-242 PDDNLAE
+242 PDE
-249 QLRDIPRDR
+249 IGEKLRDIPRDR

-271 AARLAQQLRA
+271 AARLAQQLRQ
-281 QGFTEVRPLLGGLD
+281 QGFAEVRPLLGGLD

-302 TVEKIDG
+302 TVQKIDG
-309 VEMLVPAH
+309 LEMLVPAH

>member
-1 MLFDLIARYGLWLVF
+1 MLFELIARYGLWLVF

-31 PTLIVTASTSLFPAA
+31 PTLIVTASTSLFPAM

-60 ALWFLAGRR
+60 TLWFLAGRR

-90 RTEGAMGRHGA
+90 RTEGAMGRHGV
-101 RVLVFARFV
+101 RVLMFARFV

-123 LGVPWRKFLMYDA
+123 LGVSWRTFLLYDA
-136 IGAALWSGVAVA
+136 IGALLWSGVAVA
-148 LGVGFASHIV
+148 LGVVFASHIV
-158 AVLDAFDTLGRGVL
+158 SVLDAFDTLGRGVL
-172 WLVVIVFA
+172 WLVVLVFV

-201 IGVKTLEAWMKDEVT
+201 IGVATLESWMKDEVT

-227 RAIDPFTIPGAIAIE
+227 RAIDPFTIPGALAIE
-242 PDDNLAE
+242 PDE
-249 QLRDIPRDR
+249 IGEKLRDIPRDR

-271 AARLAQQLRA
+271 AARLAQQLRQ
-281 QGFTEVRPLLGGLD
+281 QGFAEVRPLLGGLD

-302 TVEKIDG
+302 TVQKIDG
-309 VEMLVPAH
+309 LEMLVPAQ